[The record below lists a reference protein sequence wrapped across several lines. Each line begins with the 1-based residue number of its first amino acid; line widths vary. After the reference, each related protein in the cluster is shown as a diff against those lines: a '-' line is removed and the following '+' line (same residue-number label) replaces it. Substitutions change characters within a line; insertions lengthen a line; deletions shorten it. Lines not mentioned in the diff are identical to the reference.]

1 MVVRPMKNKR
11 LDRALS
17 KAGVLDVERAKRNYA
32 TLYSLVCEAW
42 RDINKKRKE
51 VRKLALWITALNLLS
66 ALNGAAFL
74 AEALEGTV
82 SGVLFQGFSALFCAF
97 CACLET
103 ANLRRRWDMLRWCIM
118 DFNGWANV
126 LKRAVE
132 SEISEEV
139 EHESF

>member
-1 MVVRPMKNKR
+1 MRPMKNKS
-11 LDRALS
+11 LDRALF
-17 KAGVLDVERAKRNYA
+17 KAGVLDVERAKRNYT
-32 TLYSLVCEAW
+32 TLYRLACEAW
-42 RDINKKRKE
+42 CDNNKKRKE
-51 VRKLALWITALNLLS
+51 VRKSALWITALNFLC

-82 SGVLFQGFSALFCAF
+82 SGAGAFQGFSALFCAF

-103 ANLRRRWDMLRWCIM
+103 VDLRRRWDMLRWCTM
-118 DFNGWANV
+118 DFNSWANT

-132 SEISEEV
+132 SEISEEA